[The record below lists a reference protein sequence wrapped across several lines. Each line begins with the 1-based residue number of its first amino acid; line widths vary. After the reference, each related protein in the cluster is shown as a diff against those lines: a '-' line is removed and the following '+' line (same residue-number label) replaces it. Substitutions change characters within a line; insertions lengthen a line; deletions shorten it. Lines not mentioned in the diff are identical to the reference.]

1 VVPKTLPCA
10 IVKRD
15 SRIAMFRPAL
25 TVTCGTPPG
34 PGNEGKRRT
43 PMLTDLTPN
52 VAGNRRAD
60 EPLAKLKA

>member
-1 VVPKTLPCA
+1 
-10 IVKRD
+10 
-15 SRIAMFRPAL
+15 MFRPAL

-52 VAGNRRAD
+52 VGGNRRAD
-60 EPLAKLKA
+60 NTLAKLKA